1 MEYTKIAKSNASLRN
16 LFDEAANSN
25 FKQLTLELIHKM
37 SEKPIVHERD
47 TSTQKIE
54 IHYSFGLGKLIITED
69 ELIKQEKIRKTK
81 KQYDHKCD
89 QYCLFVNISL

>member
-1 MEYTKIAKSNASLRN
+1 MVKFFRLQSETRNRRKI
-16 LFDEAANSN
+16 
-25 FKQLTLELIHKM
+25 
-37 SEKPIVHERD
+37 IVHERD
-47 TSTQKIE
+47 TSPQKIE

-89 QYCLFVNISL
+89 QYCLFLNISYFLMTSYLNGDVELNLFFLSL